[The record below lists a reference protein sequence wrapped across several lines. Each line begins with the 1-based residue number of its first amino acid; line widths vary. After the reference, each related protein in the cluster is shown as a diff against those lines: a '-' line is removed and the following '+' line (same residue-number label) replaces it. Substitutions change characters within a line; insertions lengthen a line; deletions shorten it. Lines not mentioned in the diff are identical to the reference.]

1 MGVKLS
7 WVDLKETQVHRALTA
22 ILDKSLVQ
30 VKPPPQLLCANRK
43 LASPKPTSREARMVG
58 SAHLVE
64 RLSSGVS
71 FARQVLSLRACDP
84 TVCLCTL

>member
-30 VKPPPQLLCANRK
+30 VNPPPPSYCV
-43 LASPKPTSREARMVG
+43 PIG
-58 SAHLVE
+58 S
-64 RLSSGVS
+64 
-71 FARQVLSLRACDP
+71 
-84 TVCLCTL
+84 